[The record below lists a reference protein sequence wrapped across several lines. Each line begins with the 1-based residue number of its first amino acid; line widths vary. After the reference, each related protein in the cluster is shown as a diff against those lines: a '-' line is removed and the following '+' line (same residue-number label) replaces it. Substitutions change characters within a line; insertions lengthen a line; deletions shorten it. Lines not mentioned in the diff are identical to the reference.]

1 MAKDFYK
8 KGYEKSSILEQLEAR
23 NADILNYSECTDLET
38 LIDLI
43 ESYVKERKSAI
54 TTSQLRNIFQK
65 VKEAQSRLQLQM
77 IRPLLA
83 YVAARQK
90 SEEAKEIVKFLSD
103 LINQVKDDA
112 KQLQNF
118 QYFME
123 AIVAYHKFYNPKE
136 N

>member
-1 MAKDFYK
+1 MA
-8 KGYEKSSILEQLEAR
+8 YEFKESKYLPKLSER
-23 NADILNYSECTDLET
+23 KADVLNYSECVDLQS

-43 ESYVKERKSAI
+43 DNYIKERKSAI

-65 VKEAQSRLQLQM
+65 VKEAKNRLQLQM

-90 SEEAKEIVKFLSD
+90 SEEAKELVKFLSD
-103 LINQVKDDA
+103 LINEVKDDD

-123 AIVAYHKFYNPKE
+123 AIVAYHKFHNPKT